1 MLMKQIKQ
9 PSSKQPNKFQA
20 FANKLGPLVYN
31 GLIKR
36 GYTKRS
42 TYDNVMSQLAF
53 ESTYGTSPLALRAH
67 NYGGYGYN
75 GKDYNVY
82 KNDAAFI
89 DAYLNDMAGKYKKAL
104 NADTVADYAK
114 ELKRIGYFEAPLDQ
128 YTKNLIGMQ
137 SVRKAAAVHYGQP
150 IVQQKPALMAVQQP
164 KTFVPQETA
173 QTIEESAQNAFK
185 QPVLPPVG
193 RGPEPQVEV
202 PQQQG
207 SPFIFQHSMDLPPI
221 EQTMGA
227 VLNDQPMVNLPGY
240 KGGKDDE
247 SLRYFA
253 KGAKNA
259 GFIGQDQSGNNYNI
273 DWDTVQRRGNK
284 IYAVVSN
291 GKNKGLSDITQATT
305 DVGQYESPFILD
317 DVLVTAPRL
326 QKNTSKPKGIDT
338 SNVQPRMLQ
347 NTSSPTYAKDQA
359 KAKTGD
365 IDKVMLGTLGLGL
378 APIAAQ
384 AAPVALAPGGA
395 FWSSP
400 ITQGIAASSLGAQV
414 VNTASNAVM
423 HKDWSTAMSDAIQ
436 NSTGYRPSEYLTEFT
451 NPGAWLGMGGAKLN
465 ISGNPIQQIKDIYNL
480 GKAASNYTGKY
491 VQNKINLNKVGNKL
505 MQNIDNTTLPNEF
518 INDASKQYSTESK
531 DILDDTISNIPNYSG
546 SDGKFNTNYTQA
558 PKLSRSITDRQ
569 VQAFNGDF
577 NLIDNNGNL
586 NMRALVRLNKK
597 LKDNGIFYKKQF
609 NKDDIVDDFKKAY
622 EMSKQFPIPDGSTRK
637 QFVEASVLGSLFGQN
652 KYNNRNISLPKID
665 FKDNFKEIFN
675 NEFNDNVIEAAF
687 QQDGNGIIN
696 KSPLE
701 RAVYLIRK
709 AENDYNNTIFKYPY
723 LHYPSKDGIKPLNV
737 SDDIPLRQQLRD
749 HINPYL
755 RTNGMEA
762 IPLDS
767 DYDTASKLLDDRIK
781 QRSRFLRGVM
791 DYKDNMRVKDEYQ
804 QLLDDNVNSKYGD
817 NDVKSR
823 LEYAATH
830 IPPVATDGGRIGLY
844 EQFVKPKNGAYDK
857 VNDGLYISSSK
868 HIADNFSAPRESD
881 PDNSAIF
888 TLQIPTSHRD
898 EPNLI
903 KRLALSDFD
912 TYNNTG
918 SVDGGTIGV
927 KNMYYDPFRLQTG
940 KSLGSIMKQKAKE
953 AGIPLV
959 EKNDHSF
966 TFDLNPELGY
976 FNKDYYEQIKPL
988 IDADNILKEKGINF
1002 KILSDKFYNENGLK
1016 IQNYY
1021 NRRKLSEMI
1030 NEINMFSRDEII
1042 EDHFKSVSKREGR
1055 LGDYEINELVNRFIF
1070 SKDNNIRRFGYAMR
1084 DAIRKKDL
1092 DKYKQLI
1099 SSKKM
1104 FDSVIKENMPSL
1116 KNTYSISK
1124 QFKEFGKNPT
1134 VLKQILD
1141 EYGAIPRYQMDGFG
1155 EHDLFLNNGKKHAKS
1170 TIASEGYLLGKRGE
1184 KVVDVEDV
1192 QHIHKGISRR
1202 EIQQRNNGNIDRQD
1216 QTENLSMKNLRN
1228 VILPVLGL
1236 GALKKKNKK

>member
-1 MLMKQIKQ
+1 MLMKPIKQ

-150 IVQQKPALMAVQQP
+150 IVQQKPALMAVQLP
-164 KTFVPQETA
+164 KSFVPQETA

-193 RGPEPQVEV
+193 RGPEPEIEA
-202 PQQQG
+202 PQEQS
-207 SPFIFQHSMDLPPI
+207 SPFIFQHSIDLPPI

-227 VLNDQPMVNLPGY
+227 LLNDQPMVNLPGY

-259 GFIGQDQSGNNYNI
+259 GFVGQDQSGNNYNV

-326 QKNTSKPKGIDT
+326 QKNTSKPKRIDT

-384 AAPVALAPGGA
+384 AAPAVLAPGGA
-395 FWSSP
+395 FWSNP
-400 ITQGIAASSLGAQV
+400 ITQGIAASSLGAQA

-436 NSTGYRPSEYLTEFT
+436 NSTGYRPSEYITEFT
-451 NPGAWLGMGGAKLN
+451 NPGAWLGMGGAKLD
-465 ISGNPIQQIKDIYNL
+465 ISGNPIQQVKDIYQL
-480 GKAASNYTGKY
+480 GKAASDYPVRY
-491 VQNKINLNKVGNKL
+491 IQNKINLNKIGNKL
-505 MQNIDNTTLPNEF
+505 IQRIDNTNLPNEI

-531 DILDDTISNIPNYSG
+531 DVLDDTILNMPNYSG
-546 SDGKFNTNYTQA
+546 TDGKFNTNYTQA
-558 PKLSRSITDRQ
+558 PKLSRPITDRQ

-577 NLIDNNGNL
+577 DLVDKDGSI
-586 NMRALVRLNKK
+586 NMRAAVRLNRK
-597 LKDNGIFYKKQF
+597 LKDNGIFYKRKF
-609 NKDDIVDDFKKAY
+609 NKDTIIDDFKKAY
-622 EMSKQFPIPDGSTRK
+622 EMSKQFPIPDDSTRK
-637 QFVEASVLGSLFGQN
+637 QFVEASVLGSLFGVN
-652 KYNNRNISLPKID
+652 KHNNININLPKDD
-665 FKDNFKEIFN
+665 FKYIFN
-675 NEFNDNVIEAAF
+675 NEFDNNVIEAAF
-687 QQDGNGIIN
+687 QENGLGIIN

-701 RAVYLIRK
+701 RAVYLTRS
-709 AENDYNNTIFKYPY
+709 ADSDYNSTIFKHPF

-767 DYDTASKLLDDRIK
+767 DYDTASKMLDDRIN
-781 QRSRFLRGVM
+781 QRSRFLRGVI
-791 DYKDNMRVKDEYQ
+791 DYKGNERVGDKYQ
-804 QLLDDNVNSKYGD
+804 QLLDD
-817 NDVKSR
+817 
-823 LEYAATH
+823 
-830 IPPVATDGGRIGLY
+830 
-844 EQFVKPKNGAYDK
+844 K
-857 VNDGLYISSSK
+857 VIS
-868 HIADNFSAPRESD
+868 
-881 PDNSAIF
+881 
-888 TLQIPTSHRD
+888 Q
-898 EPNLI
+898 
-903 KRLALSDFD
+903 
-912 TYNNTG
+912 
-918 SVDGGTIGV
+918 
-927 KNMYYDPFRLQTG
+927 
-940 KSLGSIMKQKAKE
+940 
-953 AGIPLV
+953 
-959 EKNDHSF
+959 
-966 TFDLNPELGY
+966 
-976 FNKDYYEQIKPL
+976 
-988 IDADNILKEKGINF
+988 
-1002 KILSDKFYNENGLK
+1002 
-1016 IQNYY
+1016 
-1021 NRRKLSEMI
+1021 
-1030 NEINMFSRDEII
+1030 
-1042 EDHFKSVSKREGR
+1042 
-1055 LGDYEINELVNRFIF
+1055 
-1070 SKDNNIRRFGYAMR
+1070 
-1084 DAIRKKDL
+1084 
-1092 DKYKQLI
+1092 
-1099 SSKKM
+1099 
-1104 FDSVIKENMPSL
+1104 
-1116 KNTYSISK
+1116 
-1124 QFKEFGKNPT
+1124 
-1134 VLKQILD
+1134 
-1141 EYGAIPRYQMDGFG
+1141 YGAIPRYQMDGFG
-1155 EHDLFLNNGKKHAKS
+1155 EHDLFLNNGKTSAKS
-1170 TIASEGYLLGKRGE
+1170 NIASEGYLLGKRGE

>member
-1 MLMKQIKQ
+1 M
-9 PSSKQPNKFQA
+9 
-20 FANKLGPLVYN
+20 
-31 GLIKR
+31 
-36 GYTKRS
+36 
-42 TYDNVMSQLAF
+42 
-53 ESTYGTSPLALRAH
+53 
-67 NYGGYGYN
+67 
-75 GKDYNVY
+75 
-82 KNDAAFI
+82 
-89 DAYLNDMAGKYKKAL
+89 
-104 NADTVADYAK
+104 
-114 ELKRIGYFEAPLDQ
+114 
-128 YTKNLIGMQ
+128 
-137 SVRKAAAVHYGQP
+137 
-150 IVQQKPALMAVQQP
+150 
-164 KTFVPQETA
+164 
-173 QTIEESAQNAFK
+173 
-185 QPVLPPVG
+185 
-193 RGPEPQVEV
+193 
-202 PQQQG
+202 
-207 SPFIFQHSMDLPPI
+207 
-221 EQTMGA
+221 
-227 VLNDQPMVNLPGY
+227 
-240 KGGKDDE
+240 
-247 SLRYFA
+247 
-253 KGAKNA
+253 
-259 GFIGQDQSGNNYNI
+259 
-273 DWDTVQRRGNK
+273 
-284 IYAVVSN
+284 
-291 GKNKGLSDITQATT
+291 
-305 DVGQYESPFILD
+305 
-317 DVLVTAPRL
+317 
-326 QKNTSKPKGIDT
+326 
-338 SNVQPRMLQ
+338 
-347 NTSSPTYAKDQA
+347 
-359 KAKTGD
+359 
-365 IDKVMLGTLGLGL
+365 
-378 APIAAQ
+378 
-384 AAPVALAPGGA
+384 
-395 FWSSP
+395 
-400 ITQGIAASSLGAQV
+400 
-414 VNTASNAVM
+414 
-423 HKDWSTAMSDAIQ
+423 
-436 NSTGYRPSEYLTEFT
+436 
-451 NPGAWLGMGGAKLN
+451 
-465 ISGNPIQQIKDIYNL
+465 
-480 GKAASNYTGKY
+480 
-491 VQNKINLNKVGNKL
+491 
-505 MQNIDNTTLPNEF
+505 
-518 INDASKQYSTESK
+518 
-531 DILDDTISNIPNYSG
+531 PNYSG
-546 SDGKFNTNYTQA
+546 TDGKFNTNYTQA
-558 PKLSRSITDRQ
+558 PKLSRLITDRQ

-577 NLIDNNGNL
+577 DLIDKDGNI
-586 NMRALVRLNKK
+586 NKRAAARLNRK
-597 LKDNGIFYKKQF
+597 LKDNGFYI
-609 NKDDIVDDFKKAY
+609 NEGGLISDIKADLKNIY
-622 EMSKQFPIPDGSTRK
+622 NASKQFPIPDGSTRK
-637 QFVEASVLGSLFGQN
+637 QFVEASLLNRLIFVNDKGELKRLDKDSFKKIFG
-652 KYNNRNISLPKID
+652 
-665 FKDNFKEIFN
+665 
-675 NEFNDNVIEAAF
+675 NEFSDYVLDAAETES
-687 QQDGNGIIN
+687 GVGIIN
-696 KSPLE
+696 QSPLK
-701 RAVYLIRK
+701 RGIYL
-709 AENDYNNTIFKYPY
+709 ASQAGSDDYNNTIFKYPY
-723 LHYPSKDGIKPLNV
+723 LHYPSKDVIKPLNV

-767 DYDTASKLLDDRIK
+767 DYDTASKMLDDRIK
-781 QRSRFLRGVM
+781 QRSRFLRGVI
-791 DYKDNMRVKDEYQ
+791 DYNGNRRVSNHSLQ
-804 QLLDDNVNSKYGD
+804 NIDDAVNSQYGN
-817 NDVKSR
+817 NDLNSR
-823 LEYAATH
+823 LEYSATH
-830 IPPVATDGGRIGLY
+830 IPPVLTNGGRVGLY
-844 EQFVKPKNGAYDK
+844 ELFRPPKNGAFSK

-868 HIADNFSAPRESD
+868 KIADNFSAPRIGD
-881 PDNSAIF
+881 PDDSAIF

-953 AGIPLV
+953 AGIPLI

-966 TFDLNPELGY
+966 TFDLNPELSY
-976 FNKDYYEQIKPL
+976 FNKDHYEQIKPL

-1030 NEINMFSRDEII
+1030 SKINMFSRDEII
-1042 EDHFKSVSKREGR
+1042 EDHFKSVSKREGW